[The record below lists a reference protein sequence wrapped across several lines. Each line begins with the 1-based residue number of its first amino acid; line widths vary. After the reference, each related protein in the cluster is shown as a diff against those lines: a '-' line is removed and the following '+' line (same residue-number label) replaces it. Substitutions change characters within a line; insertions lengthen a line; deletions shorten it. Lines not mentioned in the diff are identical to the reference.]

1 MTDYQ
6 FTPMTC
12 YKHPGRE
19 TLLRCNKC
27 DRPICSECS
36 VLTPTGYRCKECI
49 AGQQKVFETAGTWDI
64 PMAVVIALILSAAG
78 SFVASLL
85 GFFAIFIGPIA
96 GVLIA
101 EAVRRAVKKRRSRAL
116 YTAAAWAA
124 LVGAL
129 PAVAVKVANLV
140 FSLNFGTAGIVYQIF
155 PIVWAVIYAGLV
167 YTTVRY
173 RLSGIQL

>member
-1 MTDYQ
+1 MTNFE
-6 FTPMTC
+6 FTPLTC

-19 TLLRCNKC
+19 TLLRCNRC
-27 DRPICSECS
+27 DRPMCSECA

-49 AGQQKVFETAGTWDI
+49 AGHQKVFETAGKWDI
-64 PMAVVIALILSAAG
+64 PAAIIIALILSAAG
-78 SFVASLL
+78 SYVADLL

-101 EAVRRAVKKRRSRAL
+101 EAIRWAVKKRRSRAL
-116 YTAAAWAA
+116 TTAASWAG

-129 PAVAVKVANLV
+129 PMVALTVANLV
-140 FSLNFGTAGIVYQIF
+140 FSLNFGTAGIIYRIL

-167 YTTVRY
+167 FTTIRY
-173 RLSGIQL
+173 RLSGISV